1 MDYPWY
7 FPPNNGGGN
16 NNNVMKTKTIMVSG
30 KFLTTSAELANI
42 TKETFAYSVEAYE
55 LEFESDA
62 YENIVEIENPVT
74 ISTVAEFKENNAI
87 FTFSWETPFYGYIN
101 INYWEKTE

>member
-16 NNNVMKTKTIMVSG
+16 NNNAMKTKTIIVTEDI
-30 KFLTTSAELANI
+30 LTTSAELADI
-42 TKETFAYSVEAYE
+42 QKETFAYTVEAFE
-55 LEFESDA
+55 VVLEAET
-62 YENIVEIENPVT
+62 PVT
-74 ISTVAEFKENNAI
+74 ITTVTEFEENKAI
-87 FTFSWETPFYGYIN
+87 FTFSWETAFNGYIN

>member
-16 NNNVMKTKTIMVSG
+16 NNNAMKTKTIQVTEDI
-30 KFLTTSAELANI
+30 LTTFAELADIN
-42 TKETFAYSVEAYE
+42 KETFAYSVEAFE
-55 LEFESDA
+55 VVLEAET
-62 YENIVEIENPVT
+62 PVT
-74 ISTVAEFKENNAI
+74 ISTVTEFEENNAI
-87 FTFSWETPFYGYIN
+87 FTFSWETAFNGYIN

>member
-16 NNNVMKTKTIMVSG
+16 NNNAMKTKTIQVTEDI
-30 KFLTTSAELANI
+30 LTTFAELADIN
-42 TKETFAYSVEAYE
+42 KETFAYTVEAFE
-55 LEFESDA
+55 VVLEAET
-62 YENIVEIENPVT
+62 PVT
-74 ISTVAEFKENNAI
+74 ITPVIEFEENNAI
-87 FTFSWETPFYGYIN
+87 FTLSWETAFNGYIN